1 MAASGACRQI
11 TTAWAVP
18 DVRAT
23 NKVLEENTDY
33 AGKADQIMVAF
44 PLLVQFLLW
53 NIGDPHDL
61 TSTIWS
67 LKANRPVAR
76 RSCSKKLWDEHE
88 VSSHMKNE
96 KGMTFT
102 TKQFLILS
110 HIMAVQILCCARAG
124 DGKYLACFRRATK
137 PTKHAT
143 QLPAF
148 GSKPMKKF
156 VSYQWKPCKVKMF
169 SYSATKKWIKTY
181 NLRSLREKKRYQK
194 QQKTHLHEKLLKKQ
208 LLNLIELSIII
219 T

>member
-1 MAASGACRQI
+1 MR
-11 TTAWAVP
+11 TTQGKLIKSWLHSHCWCNSFYETLVTHMISRVQYGRSKPIDQWLVDRVP
-18 DVRAT
+18 KNCGT
-23 NKVLEENTDY
+23 N
-33 AGKADQIMVAF
+33 M
-44 PLLVQFLLW
+44 
-53 NIGDPHDL
+53 
-61 TSTIWS
+61 
-67 LKANRPVAR
+67 
-76 RSCSKKLWDEHE
+76 RSAHTWKMKKEWP
-88 VSSHMKNE
+88 
-96 KGMTFT
+96 FT

-181 NLRSLREKKRYQK
+181 NLRSLREKKRYKKRQK
-194 QQKTHLHEKLLKKQ
+194 NTFHEKLLKKD